1 MTSHD
6 CVAQAR
12 RCVGMRRI
20 GHAGTLD
27 PAVCGVLPL
36 LLGRAT
42 RIADFMHEVPK
53 VYEASMC
60 LGVATD
66 TEDGTGQ
73 PIQAVDAVHVSED
86 DVVRVVRGCVGTMT
100 VQTPL
105 YAAARV
111 QGKRL
116 YEWARIQPTIVRPM
130 RTMTVHAIDVID
142 IDVQRP
148 HPTVRFRVTC
158 AKGTYVRTLCVDI
171 GARLGYPAHM
181 RTLSRV
187 ECGGIVAQQCVG
199 LDDVR
204 RACAQG
210 TLDARLW
217 SIDRALSF
225 LPSVHVDAA
234 IALRIAQ
241 GQMPLAPTDVPHGE
255 AVRIVHALET
265 IAVCAHMDGHLRMR
279 CVLTTPEAVRT
290 REGSA
295 R

>member
-6 CVAQAR
+6 CVMHVR

-27 PAVCGVLPL
+27 PAVRGVLPVL
-36 LLGRAT
+36 IGTAT

-53 VYEASMC
+53 VYEAEMC
-60 LGVATD
+60 IGVATD
-66 TEDGTGQ
+66 TEDDTGH
-73 PIQAVDAVHVSED
+73 IVRTVEAVHTTEHHVR
-86 DVVRVVRGCVGTMT
+86 RVVHSCIGTLD
-100 VQTPL
+100 VHTPL

-116 YEWARIQPTIVRPM
+116 YEWARIQPTIARPK
-130 RTMTVHAIDVID
+130 RTMTVHAIDVIE
-142 IDVQRP
+142 IDVQQP
-148 HPTVRFRVTC
+148 HPTVRFRATC
-158 AKGTYVRTLCVDI
+158 AKGTYIRTLCVEI

-181 RTLSRV
+181 RALCRMES
-187 ECGGIVAQQCVG
+187 GGITAQHCVG
-199 LDDVR
+199 IDDVR

-210 TLDARLW
+210 TLDALLW
-217 SIDRALSF
+217 SMNHALSF
-225 LPSVHVDAA
+225 LPAVHVDGAVA
-234 IALRIAQ
+234 VRIAQ
-241 GQMPLAPTDVPHGE
+241 GQMPLSKSDVPHGE
-255 AVRIVHALET
+255 AVRIVHASET
-265 IAVCAHMDGHLRMR
+265 IAVCAHTDGHVRMR

>member
-1 MTSHD
+1 
-6 CVAQAR
+6 
-12 RCVGMRRI
+12 
-20 GHAGTLD
+20 
-27 PAVCGVLPL
+27 
-36 LLGRAT
+36 
-42 RIADFMHEVPK
+42 
-53 VYEASMC
+53 
-60 LGVATD
+60 
-66 TEDGTGQ
+66 
-73 PIQAVDAVHVSED
+73 
-86 DVVRVVRGCVGTMT
+86 
-100 VQTPL
+100 L

-225 LPSVHVDAA
+225 LPSVHVDDETARRV
-234 IALRIAQ
+234 LH
-241 GQMPLAPTDVPHGE
+241 GQLVLSPTDVPFSD
-255 AVRIVHALET
+255 AVRIVHEAKT
-265 IAVCAHMDGHLRMR
+265 IAICTHTDGHLRLR
-279 CVLTTPEAVRT
+279 CVLGVPQRSEKGAPDVR
-290 REGSA
+290 
-295 R
+295 